1 MPITKVNGSKK
12 VRLRQIDPD
21 EKGGLTK
28 EESIPLF
35 QAQKARIKALQERLF
50 AEDRQ
55 SLLVVFQAI
64 DTGGKD
70 GTIRNVF
77 SGVNP
82 QGCRVWSFGSPTEE
96 ELEHDVFWRYHQH
109 TPARGMIGIFNR
121 SYFEEVLVV
130 RVKGLAPE
138 KQWKRRYD
146 EINEFERILANN
158 GTRIVKFYLHIS
170 EDEQRERLQERLDDP
185 EKHWKFNV
193 SDLDDRAL
201 WDDYQEAFED
211 AINECGT
218 KDAPWFVVPANRKW
232 LRNLLVARTIAD
244 TLADMDPQWP
254 EEDPDLEMVVIPD

>member
-35 QAQKARIKALQERLF
+35 QVQKARIKALQERLF

>member
-1 MPITKVNGSKK
+1 MPITKVTGSNKI
-12 VRLRQIDPD
+12 RLKQIDPD

-28 EESIPLF
+28 EEGIHLLR
-35 QAQKARIKALQERLF
+35 AQKARIKASQARLF
-50 AEDRQ
+50 AENRQ
-55 SLLVVFQAI
+55 SLLVAFQAI

-82 QGCRVWSFGSPTEE
+82 QGCRVWSFGVPTEE

-130 RVKGLAPE
+130 RVKELAPE
-138 KQWKRRYD
+138 EQWKRRYD

-158 GTRIVKFYLHIS
+158 GTRIIKFYLHIS
-170 EDEQRERLQERLDDP
+170 KDEQKERLQSRLDDP

-193 SDLDDRAL
+193 SDLDDREL
-201 WDDYQEAFED
+201 WDDYQKAFED
-211 AINECGT
+211 AINKCGT
-218 KDAPWFVVPANRKW
+218 KEAPWYVVPANRKW
-232 LRNLLVARTIAD
+232 YRNLLVAQTIAD
-244 TLADMDPQWP
+244 TLEEMAPQWP
-254 EEDPDLEMVVIPD
+254 EEEPDLDKVVIPD